1 MKVERERR
9 GAPCYRGI
17 LLCHDIV
24 RYVGQFIPCYTLPLA
39 MPCVP
44 ISCCVGRLGTSRGM
58 GNLRMKTAAEPG
70 TFIAVGM
77 YASHCISYPY
87 FKCYGHDGQHP
98 SNYPFVAKYCVSL
111 TVAMHCHAPFV
122 SVL

>member
-70 TFIAVGM
+70 TLIAVGM
-77 YASHCISYPY
+77 YASHCISYLYWWATKTP
-87 FKCYGHDGQHP
+87 CEAIRIL
-98 SNYPFVAKYCVSL
+98 N
-111 TVAMHCHAPFV
+111 AMGTMGNTPPII
-122 SVL
+122 LL